1 MEVSPAD
8 IEWRKGIPF
17 SLEFDDF
24 YFSIANAL
32 QESQYVFL
40 DQNNLTCRWQ
50 ALEECERN
58 FNIAELGFG
67 AGLNFLSCCKLWLQ
81 TAPSHSTLNYYSVES
96 RPLRLSDLTKILKL
110 WPSLASLSSSLIDQY
125 PSGIKG
131 FHNIELFNGR
141 IRLCLMLGDAQQMLT
156 ELGDSDLKG
165 LYLHSKEP
173 INAWFLDGFS
183 PSKNPDIWTTHLFQT
198 IAFLSSSTTTLST
211 YSAATEVAK
220 NLSNVGFNV
229 EHIKGFGKKR
239 QMIRATFSRLTI
251 ETEKIVGANQW
262 HLDSQ
267 VEPKNNKLLSATI
280 IGAGIAG
287 CTTAA
292 ALVKRGYEVT
302 IIDRHT
308 KAGQGGSGNNK
319 AIVYPKLSLR
329 DDALPRVNLSA
340 LLFASRYYNDF
351 WDEGLGQRC
360 GVIVLP
366 KSSIE
371 ENAFRE
377 LGKRFI
383 HHPDFV
389 QSLDSSKLSDIS
401 GINLTSNYGLYFP
414 RLGWLPPAV
423 ICDRLLKSEKIHFIE
438 NEVGRFCRETPDSLW
453 SIYDNQSKLLNQ
465 SNIVVIA
472 NAHGSIDFEQT
483 KFFGVKKLRGQVTEL
498 PATESSTNLKTVI
511 CGHGYITPSHQ
522 GIHSCGAT
530 YNQNVLTT
538 QLRSQDH
545 QKNIEQLA
553 QTDSSIA
560 QILKELD
567 IGSLDGRAN
576 FRCTTRDY
584 LPIVGP
590 VPDVTKMISDFKFL
604 RTDARKTSMVKGTY
618 LSGLFINC
626 GMGSRGLSYAPLT
639 AEILASEID
648 RQLPPIEREL
658 RQAMHPGRFIIRDLK
673 KKRI

>member
-251 ETEKIVGANQW
+251 QTEKIVGANQW

-351 WDEGLGQRC
+351 WD
-360 GVIVLP
+360 
-366 KSSIE
+366 
-371 ENAFRE
+371 
-377 LGKRFI
+377 
-383 HHPDFV
+383 
-389 QSLDSSKLSDIS
+389 
-401 GINLTSNYGLYFP
+401 
-414 RLGWLPPAV
+414 
-423 ICDRLLKSEKIHFIE
+423 
-438 NEVGRFCRETPDSLW
+438 
-453 SIYDNQSKLLNQ
+453 
-465 SNIVVIA
+465 
-472 NAHGSIDFEQT
+472 
-483 KFFGVKKLRGQVTEL
+483 
-498 PATESSTNLKTVI
+498 
-511 CGHGYITPSHQ
+511 
-522 GIHSCGAT
+522 
-530 YNQNVLTT
+530 
-538 QLRSQDH
+538 
-545 QKNIEQLA
+545 
-553 QTDSSIA
+553 
-560 QILKELD
+560 
-567 IGSLDGRAN
+567 
-576 FRCTTRDY
+576 
-584 LPIVGP
+584 
-590 VPDVTKMISDFKFL
+590 
-604 RTDARKTSMVKGTY
+604 
-618 LSGLFINC
+618 
-626 GMGSRGLSYAPLT
+626 
-639 AEILASEID
+639 
-648 RQLPPIEREL
+648 
-658 RQAMHPGRFIIRDLK
+658 
-673 KKRI
+673 